1 MARAAGAD
9 PVITTATDV
18 HHRKAPDE
26 LARELY
32 MKVEPLEALKP
43 VNSLMAEG
51 RKCLFFLDRELEGA
65 SFLEQRISASGV
77 AAESLQHMENH
88 DFDGA
93 VLITEKKISCRK
105 PHVYLRPR
113 NLYVGIGVPAGDRG
127 GSDRKA
133 FRGVWLR
140 SEPVPGRLPHWPV
153 CH

>member
-1 MARAAGAD
+1 MSAESTVFPLVSGHLGGANAWTAEVARAAGAD

-93 VLITEKKISCRK
+93 VLITEKKDILQKAPCVPEAPQSLCGNR
-105 PHVYLRPR
+105 L
-113 NLYVGIGVPAGDRG
+113 PAGDRG
-127 GSDRKA
+127 G
-133 FRGVWLR
+133 V
-140 SEPVPGRLPHWPV
+140 
-153 CH
+153 